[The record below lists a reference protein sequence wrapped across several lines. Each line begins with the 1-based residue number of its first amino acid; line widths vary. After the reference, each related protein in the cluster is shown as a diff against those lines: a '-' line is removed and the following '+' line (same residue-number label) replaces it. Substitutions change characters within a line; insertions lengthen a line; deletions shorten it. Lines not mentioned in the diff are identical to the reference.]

1 VPVPTRL
8 RGTSRPLTHARGVR
22 YAAWHANAE
31 DMEKL
36 RSVVDFYSSTLPP
49 ADRDASLAAHLNAYN
64 A

>member
-1 VPVPTRL
+1 
-8 RGTSRPLTHARGVR
+8 VR